1 MAEPGTLEKI
11 ALLVG
16 DAFAPLTEELTPE
29 RALGLLAQLG
39 LNLPP
44 SAVTGQLS
52 SAFGAG
58 AAAAGALPD
67 LIEGLVTSIEAD
79 AGGLEIG
86 AKSAPLVATV
96 IRVIDS
102 FSTIA
107 HELGA
112 LSVPG
117 LDPGVLTAFAAAL
130 PGRLL
135 EYLVVANLER
145 TSPTLLAGL
154 SLVGIVEKT
163 RENAGSFHPLHPEVE
178 RKRLRLDR
186 IGTLLSSPD
195 TVLGDV
201 YGWGRP
207 GFTADGLLDRLYD
220 LLTGLHLPIAR
231 GTVDDVPPRP
241 KLDFFLAR
249 IAGTPAA
256 VTPPG
261 LEAILQLP
269 LTDGFELALPIAD
282 GVEFTLRAHAGLG
295 FSAGLR
301 FQPPADVTVVAAGT
315 VQGSLSS
322 GVAITPQPGR
332 DAVQL
337 FGVAGATGLSAR
349 RVEIGLTT
357 SFAWDTGSGTAK
369 GAFGVEGRVQGG
381 RFVISL
387 AGADGFVGSIMG
399 GFALESNFDLGFGW
413 TAGGGV
419 WFTGSGGLEIKLPSH
434 VELGPIEIMGLGFRV
449 DIAPTGLPI
458 ALTAD
463 VKGALGPLTAVV
475 EGLGVEAV
483 VAFPAD
489 HSGNLGPVDL
499 SFRFKPPNG
508 VGLALDVGI
517 VRGGGFLRIDAPRGE
532 YSGALELVFADFL
545 SLAAI
550 GLITTKN
557 PDGSPGFSLLIV
569 ITAEFPGGLQLG
581 FGFTLLG
588 VGGLLG
594 VNRTMNLEALM
605 LGVRTNAVES
615 VMFPHDV
622 VANAPRIISDLRTF
636 FPARAGTFLI
646 GPMVKLGWGTPTLVS
661 VSVGVIIEI
670 PGNIAIVG
678 ILKVAL
684 PTPETALITL
694 QVNFAGAIEFD
705 KQRLFFFAA
714 LYDSRIL
721 FMTIE
726 GEMGLLVAWGDE
738 PNFVVSV
745 GGFHPSF
752 SPPPLPF
759 PSPRRIVV
767 SILDTDVA
775 RIRVTNYFAVTSN
788 TVQFGAGTEM
798 FFGFS
803 AISIEGHMAFDAL
816 FQFSP
821 FHFVVEISGSISL
834 KVFGMGVFSI
844 SLHFQLEGTSPWR
857 AKGEGSISFFFF
869 DVSADFDITWGEPK
883 DTHLDPVDVLPALA
897 AELQKPESWRAL
909 LPTGTNLQVTLRD
922 IAADPA
928 GADPLVLHPL
938 GTLEVRQRAVP
949 LDLTIGKLGANAV
962 RDVNRVSLAAT
973 AGFVKKGDVSEQFA
987 LAQFLAMDDAA
998 KLSRPAF
1005 ERQHA
1010 GIELTSSGSAPG
1022 TARMVR
1028 RVVRYEEVVIDNAFR
1043 RRRRRFR
1050 PILGPLFEHL
1060 LAGTSAALAAQS
1072 LAQATLRDPHADAVT
1087 VSASVG
1093 FVVASTT
1100 DNSALTQTFASE
1112 ASALDHLS
1120 ALAAT
1125 DPGAAAAAHVIPS
1138 FEAVS

>member
-1 MAEPGTLEKI
+1 MAEPGTLEQI

-16 DAFAPLTEELTPE
+16 DALAPLAQELAPD
-29 RALGLLAQLG
+29 RALGLLDRLGLTVPGSALTPQLG
-39 LNLPP
+39 
-44 SAVTGQLS
+44 
-52 SAFGAG
+52 SAFGAC
-58 AAAAGALPD
+58 AAAAGQLPD
-67 LIEGLVTSIEAD
+67 LIDDLSGSIEAD

-86 AKSAPLVATV
+86 AKSAPLVAAV
-96 IRVIDS
+96 VRVIDAL
-102 FSTIA
+102 STIG
-107 HELGA
+107 HEVQALTGTGLGPEI
-112 LSVPG
+112 V
-117 LDPGVLTAFAAAL
+117 TAFAAAL

-135 EYLVVANLER
+135 EYLVVSNLER
-145 TSPTLLAGL
+145 SPALSSALGL
-154 SLVGIVEKT
+154 IGLVENV
-163 RENAGSFHPLHPEVE
+163 RENVGSFDPAHPEIE
-178 RKRLRLDR
+178 RKTLRLDR
-186 IGTLLSSPD
+186 IGTLLSSPE

-207 GFTADGLLDRLYD
+207 GFTADVLLDRLYD
-220 LLTGLHLPIAR
+220 LLTGVGLPIAR
-231 GTVDDVPPRP
+231 GVVDVPARR

-249 IAGTPAA
+249 IAGTPPA

-261 LEAILQLP
+261 LEVILQMP
-269 LTDGFELALPIAD
+269 LAEGFELALPIAD
-282 GVEFTLRAHAGLG
+282 GVEFTLRAQAGLG

-301 FQPPADVTVVAAGT
+301 LQPPADMTVIAEGS
-315 VQGSLSS
+315 VQGSLTS
-322 GVAITPQPGR
+322 GVAVTPRPGK

-349 RVEIGLTT
+349 RIEIGLATR
-357 SFAWDTGSGTAK
+357 FAWDTGSGTAK
-369 GAFGVEGRVQGG
+369 GAFGLEGKVEGG
-381 RFVISL
+381 RFVVSL
-387 AGADGFVGSIMG
+387 AGADGFIGSIMG
-399 GFALESNFDLGFGW
+399 GFALESNFDLGFGCK
-413 TAGGGV
+413 AGAGV
-419 WFTGSGGLEIKLPSH
+419 YFTGSGGLEIKLPSH
-434 VELGPIEIMGLGFRV
+434 IELGPVEVMGLGFSV
-449 DIAPTGLPI
+449 GIAPAGLPI

-463 VKGALGPLTAVV
+463 IKGALGPMSAVV
-475 EGLGVEAV
+475 EGLGVEAL

-517 VRGGGFLRIDAPRGE
+517 VKGGGYLRIDVPRGE

-545 SLAAI
+545 SLSAI

-557 PDGSPGFSLLIV
+557 PDGSPGFSLLII
-569 ITAEFPGGLQLG
+569 ITAEFPGGIQLG

-636 FPARAGTFLI
+636 FPAKQGTFLI
-646 GPMVKLGWGTPTLVS
+646 GPMVKLGWGTPTLIS

-684 PTPETALITL
+684 PTSEAALIKL

-705 KQRLFFFAA
+705 KKRLFFFAA

-721 FMTIE
+721 FMTLE

-738 PNFVVSV
+738 PSFVVSV

-752 SPPPLPF
+752 TPPPLPF

-788 TVQFGAGTEM
+788 TVQFGASSEM
-798 FFGFS
+798 YFGFS
-803 AISIEGHMAFDAL
+803 AISIEGHFGFDVL

-821 FHFVVEISGSISL
+821 FHFVVEISGGVSL

-883 DTHLDPVDVLPALA
+883 DTQLDPVDVLPALA
-897 AELQKPESWRAL
+897 AELAKPESWRAL
-909 LPTGTNLQVTLRD
+909 LPSGTNLQVTLRD
-922 IAADPA
+922 LAADPA
-928 GADPLVLHPL
+928 GESPLVLHPL

-962 RDVNRVSLAAT
+962 RDVNRVTLAAT
-973 AGFVKKGDVSEQFA
+973 AGFVKKADVSEQFA
-987 LAQFLAMDDAA
+987 LAQFLPMDDAA
-998 KLSRPAF
+998 KLSRPSF

-1022 TARMVR
+1022 TARTVR

-1050 PILGPLFEHL
+1050 PITGPLFDHL
-1060 LAGTSAALAAQS
+1060 LAGGSVALAGQS
-1072 LAQATLRDPHADAVT
+1072 MAQAQLKDPHGDAIKVA
-1087 VSASVG
+1087 ASPG
-1093 FVVASTT
+1093 YLVASIV
-1100 DNSALTQTFASE
+1100 DNTRITETFASE
-1112 ASALDHLS
+1112 ASALEHLRTLD
-1120 ALAAT
+1120 AN
-1125 DPGAAAAAHVIPS
+1125 AAAAAHVIPS
-1138 FEAVS
+1138 VEVNEVVA